1 MQQIDDPT
9 TTTNYHLK
17 TEMNFAPYAPP
28 PDERRQTNMSGES
41 SKPDSV
47 SNRQPKPYPSNPWSS
62 YQQGGVVV
70 DPSRVAAYCSPYE
83 PKTSYTQQ
91 GPSAGPGSYT
101 RSLGQDALYNSE
113 PSRTATTRSYLNAE
127 AYETRL
133 GWRVD
138 LLAALAYCTP
148 FMGFIML
155 VFETKNDYIRIHAYQ
170 SLLTA
175 IPLGF
180 LHFLFLWSHF
190 FQVLLLLID
199 LALYG
204 WLGYHAYCSAET
216 LDRDLLPIVGPVA
229 EQWTS
234 EE

>member
-1 MQQIDDPT
+1 MRLYVQHWSHEHLDVPISLQESGQRQKSAPRVEGMQQIDDPT

-70 DPSRVAAYCSPYE
+70 DPSRVAAYSSPYE

-133 GWRVD
+133 GWVSM
-138 LLAALAYCTP
+138 P
-148 FMGFIML
+148 
-155 VFETKNDYIRIHAYQ
+155 EKNLSI
-170 SLLTA
+170 S
-175 IPLGF
+175 IPANPC
-180 LHFLFLWSHF
+180 W
-190 FQVLLLLID
+190 
-199 LALYG
+199 
-204 WLGYHAYCSAET
+204 
-216 LDRDLLPIVGPVA
+216 
-229 EQWTS
+229 
-234 EE
+234 